1 MIDTVYHNDRR
12 GSTFEHDDL
21 VGSPTLDRP
30 LRLTTFPSQSA
41 TKKRDKRLTL
51 RQLAELI
58 EQTEAD
64 DKASLPWFKGA
75 VFGGARSP
83 LRPKPGGGMTGN
95 SYRHDANVVAVTGV
109 EADYDGGEI
118 TPEDAHNM
126 MTEAGIAGLI
136 YTTPSHS
143 PDAPRWRVF
152 SPFAEELSPQARSL
166 HMARLNGVLGGGLDP
181 ASFTLSQSYYF
192 GNVRGR
198 LKVKTWLVD
207 GRFIDR
213 ADDLDAGAIGK
224 GGRAKAESANDN
236 GADEEALLDAIASS
250 ANYHTSAITLTG
262 KWAALGVSYLE
273 AMQRLKTAFDRVPEK
288 DRDARWKE
296 RVADLPNIL
305 NHVFGKQVEEDIAD
319 ERRQH
324 GAFDDLEWEDWV
336 RDFTTIPPDADAQA
350 DIDDLVG
357 NPADAGF
364 FINIGEWSK
373 RPAPAREWL
382 VPEMIPHKQVTL
394 LYGDGGTGKSLLG
407 LQLAAAV
414 ASGGEWIGQIID
426 RPGKAVVIAA
436 EDDADEI
443 NRRMEDI
450 CRADG
455 ISIADMAGKLLI
467 RSVFGEDATL
477 GGPDRKGVIKPTAF
491 YEKLMAI
498 VVKEKPSLIVLDT
511 LANLYAG
518 NENDKMQVSRFMTM
532 IRAFAI
538 KANCAVVVLAHPSM
552 NGIATGTGTGGS
564 VAWSNSVRSRLYL
577 TRIKD
582 DDGNETDDKARV
594 LKTMKANYAASDKE
608 IPIMWRAG
616 AFVAEVEDFREA
628 PDEKARRV
636 FLKLLDAM
644 NRQKRHVSPN
654 VSSTYAPTVFEG
666 HSDREGVRKAAF
678 VRAME
683 SLLADGTVTIAAHG
697 KAGKERQHLER
708 ALV

>member
-1 MIDTVYHNDRR
+1 MVYHNDFND
-12 GSTFEHDDL
+12 STDDDDL

-30 LRLTTFPSQSA
+30 LRFTTFPSQSG
-41 TKKRDKRLTL
+41 TRKRDKRLTL
-51 RQLAELI
+51 RQIANLI
-58 EQTEAD
+58 ETTEAD
-64 DKASLPWFKGA
+64 EKTDLPWFKGA
-75 VFGGARSP
+75 VFGSDKSLSP
-83 LRPKPGGGMTGN
+83 SGH
-95 SYRHDANVVAVTGV
+95 SYRSNANVVAVTGV
-109 EADYDGGEI
+109 EADYDGEEI
-118 TPEDAHNM
+118 APDDAADM
-126 MTEAGIAGLI
+126 LAEAGIAGLV

-152 SPFAEELSPQARSL
+152 SPFGEELPPGERL
-166 HMARLNGVLGGGLDP
+166 KHMARLNGVLGGKLDP

-224 GGRAKAESANDN
+224 AGRAKSEGANDN
-236 GADEEALLDAIASS
+236 GADEAALLDAIATG
-250 ANYHTSAITLTG
+250 ANYHSSAITLAG

-273 AMQRLKTAFDRVPEK
+273 AMQRLQAAFDRVPEE
-288 DRDARWKE
+288 DRDIRWKE
-296 RVADLPNIL
+296 RVASLPTIL
-305 NHVFGKQVEEDIAD
+305 NHVYGKQVEEDISD
-319 ERRQH
+319 DRRKH
-324 GAFDDLEWEDWV
+324 DAFDDLEWDDWV
-336 RDFTTIPPDADAQA
+336 EDFTAIPPDADAQA

-357 NPADAGF
+357 DPAEAGF
-364 FINIGEWSK
+364 FIDISAWAK
-373 RPAPAREWL
+373 RPAPSREWL
-382 VPEMIPHKQVTL
+382 VPELVPHKQVTL

-414 ASGGEWIGQIID
+414 ASGGEWIGQTVNQ
-426 RPGKAVVIAA
+426 PGKAIVIAA

-455 ISIADMAGKLLI
+455 IAMAEMAGKLLI

-498 VVKEKPSLIVLDT
+498 VTKEKPSVLVLDT
-511 LANLYAG
+511 LSNLYAG
-518 NENDKMQVSRFMTM
+518 NENDKPQVMRFMTL

-552 NGIATGTGTGGS
+552 NGMATGTGTGGS
-564 VAWSNSVRSRLYL
+564 VGWSNSVRSRLYL

-582 DDGNETDDKARV
+582 DDGNEADEKARI
-594 LKTMKANYAASDKE
+594 LTTMKANYAE
-608 IPIMWRAG
+608 RGTGIPISWRGG
-616 AFVAEVEDFREA
+616 AFVADVQDFREA
-628 PDEKARRV
+628 PEEKARRV
-636 FLKLLDAM
+636 FLKLLDTM
-644 NRQKRHVSPN
+644 TRQKRYVSPN
-654 VSSTYAPTVFEG
+654 VSSTYAPSVFEG
-666 HSDREGVRKAAF
+666 HSDRESVRKSAF

-683 SLLADGTVTIAAHG
+683 SLLADGTVVITSHG
-697 KAGKERQHLER
+697 KARKERQHLER